1 MDTREAREGKPSRLP
16 SQTPDKLQALRKIN
30 LGKLC
35 LVPTTVLIALFS
47 AAESDFLQALK
58 AEQKEEEKEGEE
70 ETGRKSLGI
79 KNPWNFLLNVQAQH
93 SRAGWLFLFI
103 PC

>member
-1 MDTREAREGKPSRLP
+1 M
-16 SQTPDKLQALRKIN
+16 RKIN

-35 LVPTTVLIALFS
+35 LVPTTFLIALFS

-58 AEQKEEEKEGEE
+58 AEQKKEEEEEKEGEE

-93 SRAGWLFLFI
+93 YRAGWLFLFI